1 LCAGAHP
8 RRDADGTGR
17 LQIARKDADPPTHA
31 YLKALGRRNGEEV
44 ADWRK
49 AAVVA
54 GLPSL

>member
-1 LCAGAHP
+1 VIH
-8 RRDADGTGR
+8 ADGTGR
-17 LQIARKDADPPTHA
+17 LQIVRKEADPLAHA

-44 ADWRK
+44 ADWQK